1 MINESRIYKRFHLMC
16 FIMKTEILYTRV
28 QCSDKDNG
36 AVFLFPCCMAAGC
49 SPETSPEIIISSA
62 PTYINREHMHV
73 DTGVNGLAITP
84 DSLTKYASLS
94 QMLLLLSYR
103 YKLKFITEILLTRN
117 VIFPIYKHN
126 LLRLYIICKQL

>member
-49 SPETSPEIIISSA
+49 SPEMSQEISVGS
-62 PTYINREHMHV
+62 
-73 DTGVNGLAITP
+73 LAIQTNICI
-84 DSLTKYASLS
+84 Y
-94 QMLLLLSYR
+94 
-103 YKLKFITEILLTRN
+103 YK
-117 VIFPIYKHN
+117 
-126 LLRLYIICKQL
+126 